1 MEGRNGEKRTQTFDL
16 KTEGD
21 KVTGTMVGM
30 GGREM
35 KLEDG
40 KINGDT
46 ITFSV
51 TVEFN
56 GNTRKFDY
64 TGKVVGDQ
72 YQLQV
77 RPR

>member
-1 MEGRNGEKRTQTFDL
+1 MDGGSRKAANGQKRTQTFDL

-40 KINGDT
+40 KINGDN
-46 ITFSV
+46 ITFTSPW
-51 TVEFN
+51 N
-56 GNTRKFDY
+56 S
-64 TGKVVGDQ
+64 TGIP
-72 YQLQV
+72 V
-77 RPR
+77 RSTIRAK